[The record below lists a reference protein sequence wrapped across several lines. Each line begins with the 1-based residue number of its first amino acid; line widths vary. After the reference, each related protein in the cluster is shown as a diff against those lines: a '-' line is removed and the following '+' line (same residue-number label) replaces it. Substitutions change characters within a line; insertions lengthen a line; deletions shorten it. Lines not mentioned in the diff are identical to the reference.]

1 MKDSKIHPN
10 SFIDDAINAE
20 IKRLT
25 RQETTMELIILHV
38 MSDLP
43 SNPRSGETTNF
54 INENSKCQGDVN
66 KVIRH
71 QYIKKITILWFSYN
85 GLRKT
90 KPESSLPRPLSG
102 QCLLVL

>member
-71 QYIKKITILWFSYN
+71 QYIK
-85 GLRKT
+85 R
-90 KPESSLPRPLSG
+90 SLFFGSVTMDFVKRSQSRVYQGHFLDN
-102 QCLLVL
+102 VF